1 MNSSRKFV
9 SRIQWCDKSR
19 TIGTFYAHKQ
29 ASAAYLSVQ
38 ESLARIKS
46 PTLSADEVNAAF
58 DAAIK
63 KALKAYLDNATLE
76 RGPPIGVRKCLS
88 GRFESHTCW
97 GGKTRLIGAFDTFKQ
112 ASAAYVSVR
121 ENLGDAKLSPLQKS
135 EKVLRITF
143 DAAKKKALETVY
155 AMVVSDG

>member
-1 MNSSRKFV
+1 M
-9 SRIQWCDKSR
+9 
-19 TIGTFYAHKQ
+19 
-29 ASAAYLSVQ
+29 Q

-46 PTLSADEVNAAF
+46 PTVSADEVNAAF

-76 RGPPIGVRKCLS
+76 RGPPIGVRKCSS

-97 GGKTRLIGAFDTFKQ
+97 GGKTCLIGAFDTFKQ

-121 ENLGDAKLSPLQKS
+121 KNLGDAKLSPLHKS
-135 EKVLRITF
+135 EKVLWITF

-155 AMVVSDG
+155 TMVVSDG